1 MKGLLHIRTFAVSL
15 VLTAFALF
23 GLSASAQ
30 QLPLNLAGKG
40 VDPFSVSRLT
50 VLIFVRTDCPLS
62 SRYAPEIQR
71 QSQEFSDR
79 GVKFW
84 LVYPDPAETVASI
97 QKYLNA
103 YAYSLPALRDTRHF
117 LVKKAEA
124 HITPEAAVFKGDKLL
139 YHGRIDNR
147 VKDFGQTRVVVTT
160 HDLEDSI
167 SAALSGKPV
176 PHPATQAVGCY
187 ISDLQ

>member
-15 VLTAFALF
+15 ALTAFVLF

-30 QLPLNLAGKG
+30 QLPLDLAGKA

-71 QSQEFSDR
+71 QAREFASR

-84 LVYPDPAETVASI
+84 LVYPDPAETPASI
-97 QKYLNA
+97 QKYLA
-103 YAYSLPALRDTRHF
+103 DYGYSLPALRDTQHF

-124 HITPEAAVFKGDKLL
+124 EITPEAAVFKGDKLL
-139 YHGRIDNR
+139 YHGRIDDR

-176 PHPATQAVGCY
+176 SHPATQAVGCY

>member
-1 MKGLLHIRTFAVSL
+1 MKGLVHIRTIAVSL
-15 VLTAFALF
+15 ALTAFALF
-23 GLSASAQ
+23 GLSAFAQ
-30 QLPLNLAGKG
+30 QLPLDLAGKA
-40 VDPFSVSRLT
+40 VDPLSVSRLT

-84 LVYPDPAETVASI
+84 LVYPDPAETAASI

-103 YAYSLPALRDTRHF
+103 YGYGLPALRDTKHF

-124 HITPEAAVFKGDKLL
+124 DITPEAAVFKGDKLL
-139 YHGRIDNR
+139 YHGRIDDR
-147 VKDFGQTRVVVTT
+147 VKDFGQTRVVVTA

-176 PHPATQAVGCY
+176 PHPTTQAVGCY